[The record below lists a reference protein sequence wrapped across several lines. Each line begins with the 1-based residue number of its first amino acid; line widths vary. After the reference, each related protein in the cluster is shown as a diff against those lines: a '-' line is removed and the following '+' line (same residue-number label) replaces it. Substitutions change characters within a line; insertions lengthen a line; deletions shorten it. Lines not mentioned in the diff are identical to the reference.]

1 MVNNGKIT
9 VVFLTNY
16 AILKTGGIIIVKKKL
31 INVIN
36 IDALEHYNINKIV
49 VAIGVFDGVHCGH
62 QKLIEKLLKMAQKH
76 NATPVVMTFYPH
88 PRAVLNSQKTPNLII
103 SSEERKLNLLA
114 SYGVK
119 TVVTV
124 PFNEHFARLSPKE
137 FIQDCLFSNNVKLA
151 GLCVGSQWRFGA
163 KGKGSTEDLKKFAD
177 DLHFEFKT
185 QEEVYFNN
193 TEISSSEVRRLIP
206 NGELV
211 LVAKL
216 LGRPYELTGQVI
228 KGFQIASTQLGFATA
243 NLALENSI
251 IPPHGVYAARAV
263 VVKNDGCSEYYPA
276 AVNIGLA
283 PTFNLLTDNKARVEA
298 HLLGF
303 ENQDLY
309 DQNLRLE
316 LLDYIREERT
326 FADAEHLKQQ
336 IKLDID
342 KIIKIYNQLL
352 K

>member
-1 MVNNGKIT
+1 MNKN
-9 VVFLTNY
+9 
-16 AILKTGGIIIVKKKL
+16 L

-36 IDALEHYNINKIV
+36 IDALEHHNIQKIV

-62 QKLIEKLLKMAQKH
+62 QKLIEKLIKMAKKH
-76 NATPVVMTFYPH
+76 HATPVVMTFYPH
-88 PRAVLNSQKTPNLII
+88 PRAVLSSTTTPKLII
-103 SSEERKLNLLA
+103 SSEDRKLNLLA
-114 SYGVK
+114 TYGVK

-124 PFNEHFARLSPKE
+124 PFNEHFAQLTPTE
-137 FIQDCLFSNNVKLA
+137 FIQDCLFSHKVKLA
-151 GLCVGSQWRFGA
+151 GLCVGSKWRFGA

-177 DLHFEFKT
+177 AGHFEFKT

-193 TEISSSEVRRLIP
+193 TEISSSEIRRLIP
-206 NGELV
+206 NGELT
-211 LVAKL
+211 LVSEL

-263 VVKNDGCSEYYPA
+263 LGKNNGRNKYYPA
-276 AVNIGLA
+276 AVNVGLA
-283 PTFNLLTDNKARVEA
+283 PTFNLLTDNKPRVEA

-326 FADAEHLKQQ
+326 FADAEHLKKQ